1 MVFNYGLAGQLFGAR
16 RNGGRR
22 HAGIDLGTNR
32 RKGVPVGCP
41 IDGYTVASVKYRRGY
56 GNTVDLVSKDGKTMM
71 RFAHLANPLP
81 KHLKVG
87 EEVRAGDWLGNVGN
101 TGGRYAI
108 HLHFEF
114 RLKKGNY
121 NVPVNPFNNK
131 IHTFCK
137 ADFESSTQKAY
148 TSRKNIQAGMSL
160 AETHAKMDRE
170 NTATASQPSDI
181 WTLKRGYNQPTWW
194 QKIAH
199 PLLGGWTKE
208 QLKEAAERQRLDE
221 EIFIGIK
228 RRDLLNAG
236 LKEEDI
242 SKLRTH
248 VQEKTTSDPRHTLE
262 QKSVTVDFNELYD
275 DKETA
280 KIAHQ
285 FFVQHSESNRGNA

>member
-1 MVFNYGLAGQLFGAR
+1 
-16 RNGGRR
+16 
-22 HAGIDLGTNR
+22 
-32 RKGVPVGCP
+32 
-41 IDGYTVASVKYRRGY
+41 
-56 GNTVDLVSKDGKTMM
+56 MM

-170 NTATASQPSDI
+170 NTCHLQYQTIYRRRFSHSRP
-181 WTLKRGYNQPTWW
+181 RRF
-194 QKIAH
+194 
-199 PLLGGWTKE
+199 LLSRSFW
-208 QLKEAAERQRLDE
+208 
-221 EIFIGIK
+221 
-228 RRDLLNAG
+228 
-236 LKEEDI
+236 
-242 SKLRTH
+242 S
-248 VQEKTTSDPRHTLE
+248 
-262 QKSVTVDFNELYD
+262 
-275 DKETA
+275 
-280 KIAHQ
+280 
-285 FFVQHSESNRGNA
+285 